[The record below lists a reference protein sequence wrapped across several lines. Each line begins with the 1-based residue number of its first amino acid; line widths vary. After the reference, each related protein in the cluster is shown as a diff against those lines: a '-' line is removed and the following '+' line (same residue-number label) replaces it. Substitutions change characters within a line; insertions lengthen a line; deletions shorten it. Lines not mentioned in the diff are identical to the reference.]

1 MLKHVRLCN
10 VTVLRYLFRQIN
22 QVPPTCKISML
33 SLIVRY
39 NRAPDIQV
47 PVLSLILV
55 VTKRQE
61 SGETAAGRA
70 EEHPG

>member
-10 VTVLRYLFRQIN
+10 VTVLRYSFRQIN
-22 QVPPTCKISML
+22 QVPPTCKISMF

-39 NRAPDIQV
+39 NRAPDIKV

-61 SGETAAGRA
+61 PGETAAGRA

>member
-39 NRAPDIQV
+39 NRAPDIKV
-47 PVLSLILV
+47 PVLSLILSCYKEAR
-55 VTKRQE
+55 TRRNGCKT
-61 SGETAAGRA
+61 S
-70 EEHPG
+70 

>member
-1 MLKHVRLCN
+1 
-10 VTVLRYLFRQIN
+10 
-22 QVPPTCKISML
+22 ML

-39 NRAPDIQV
+39 NRAPDIKV

-61 SGETAAGRA
+61 PGETAPGRA